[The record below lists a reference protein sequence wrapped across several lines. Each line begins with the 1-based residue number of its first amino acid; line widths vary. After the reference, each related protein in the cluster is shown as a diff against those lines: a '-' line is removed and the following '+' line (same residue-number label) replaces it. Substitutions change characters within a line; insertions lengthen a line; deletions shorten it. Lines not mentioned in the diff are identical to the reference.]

1 MAKQDN
7 RSKIP
12 QTPPVRGGNTT
23 SDQAD
28 GATGENPP
36 DKDRQDKDRN
46 DEHLGATEDEVS
58 DRMGPG
64 VGYDQEPR
72 KVRDK
77 GGVA

>member
-1 MAKQDN
+1 MAKQDD

-12 QTPPVRGGNTT
+12 QAPPARGGNTT

-28 GATGENPP
+28 GATGENTP
-36 DKDRQDKDRN
+36 DKDRN
-46 DEHLGATEDEVS
+46 DEHLGATEEEVS

-72 KVRDK
+72 KVRNK
-77 GGVA
+77 GGVV